1 MKAKCAAPDVT
12 QPTNLLRV
20 QFIHGLE
27 SSPQGNKARLFAET
41 FDAITPA
48 MDTRDFPGCVEVQA
62 GVLESFRPDVLVGS
76 SFGGAVAVAL
86 LQSGRWQGPTL
97 LLAQAALRADLPA
110 ALPEGVRIWL
120 IHGRSDAI
128 VAIDDS
134 RALARCGT
142 PGMVRLI
149 EVDDDHPLT
158 RTTESGELVAVIR
171 ELAVLT
177 AGASPPRS
185 ESEE

>member
-1 MKAKCAAPDVT
+1 M
-12 QPTNLLRV
+12 
-20 QFIHGLE
+20 
-27 SSPQGNKARLFAET
+27 
-41 FDAITPA
+41 
-48 MDTRDFPGCVEVQA
+48 
-62 GVLESFRPDVLVGS
+62 
-76 SFGGAVAVAL
+76 
-86 LQSGRWQGPTL
+86 
-97 LLAQAALRADLPA
+97 
-110 ALPEGVRIWL
+110 RIWL

-171 ELAVLT
+171 ELAGLT
-177 AGASPPRS
+177 AGASPRPESS
-185 ESEE
+185 E